1 MSKPW
6 VGLTVV
12 FLFVLAIRLYFAFQ
26 TPYFS
31 SDSAYL
37 EVRATDSLYNGK
49 LLWHDPLGYGGRTLI
64 RSPIFDAILAFFG
77 WFMPLPLVYK
87 IIPNVFASLLVIP
100 AYLISFLLTKHKL
113 FSEFTALI
121 TSLVPAYFAHT
132 FNQVSQLTLAVPLF
146 FFLTYAWLKCP
157 ERKWIMIFLSA
168 LLLFVFMHPLSIVF
182 VLSIGVYIIL
192 LQLEKL
198 KPRIAEYELGLFAIF
213 FALWAQFLIYKK
225 LILFHGPAVIWQNVP
240 KELLSQYFSNITILG
255 ALWQIGVFPLI
266 GGTYALYKAS
276 FIEPQRETLILL
288 SITLVA
294 KIMLW
299 FRLINIYTGLMLL
312 GISLAFLFAKWLLY
326 FSSWLKETKIAK
338 ATWIFTAVAI
348 ILAIYTTA
356 YPTYTEVTAQ
366 LGHTITQE
374 EVNALE
380 MLSKKT
386 SADASIMA
394 PVSYGNYITALAKR
408 KNIIDDYFFLQ
419 PRTNERYQD
428 VLRVY
433 KTTFETEAVQLVDKY
448 SADYIIVPPGF
459 KDLPYADGECFK
471 KIHSNSI
478 KIYEKDRKCKVKV
491 VA

>member
-12 FLFVLAIRLYFAFQ
+12 FLFVLALRLYFAFQ
-26 TPYFS
+26 TPYYS
-31 SDSAYL
+31 TDDAYL
-37 EVRATDSLYNGK
+37 EVRATESLYNGK
-49 LLWHDPLGYGGRTLI
+49 LLWNDPLGYGGRTLI
-64 RSPIFDAILAFFG
+64 RSPVYDAILTFFG
-77 WFMPLPLVYK
+77 WFIPLPLVFK
-87 IIPNVFASLLVIP
+87 IIPNIFASLLVIP

-121 TSLVPAYFAHT
+121 TSLVPAFFAHT
-132 FNQVSQLTLAVPLF
+132 FNHVSQLTLAIPLF
-146 FFLTYAWLKCP
+146 FFLVYAWLKCP
-157 ERKWIMIFLSA
+157 ERKWILIFLSV
-168 LLLFVFMHPLSIVF
+168 LLLFVFMHPLSIVL

-213 FALWAQFLIYKK
+213 FALWAQFLMYKK

-240 KELLSQYFSNITILG
+240 SELLSQYFSNITILG

-276 FIEPQRETLILL
+276 FIDPQRETLILL

-312 GISLAFLFAKWLLY
+312 GISLAFLFAKWMLY
-326 FSSWLKETKIAK
+326 FSDWLRETKIAK
-338 ATWIFTAVAI
+338 ATWMFTAVAI

-356 YPTYTEVTAQ
+356 YPTYTEVNAQ
-366 LGHTITQE
+366 LQHTITPE
-374 EVNALE
+374 EFAALD
-380 MLSKKT
+380 MLSKT
-386 SADASIMA
+386 TPADTTILA
-394 PVSYGNYITALAKR
+394 PVSYGNYITEIAKR
-408 KNIIDDYFFLQ
+408 KNVIDNYFFLQ
-419 PRTNERYQD
+419 PRINERYQD
-428 VLRVY
+428 VMRVY
-433 KTTFETEAVQLVDKY
+433 KTTFETEAVELVDKY
-448 SADYIIVPPGF
+448 SAEYIVVPPGA
-459 KDLPYADGECFK
+459 KDLPYANDECFK
-471 KIHSNSI
+471 RVHSTNI
-478 KIYEKDRKCKVKV
+478 RIYEKDHSCRIKV